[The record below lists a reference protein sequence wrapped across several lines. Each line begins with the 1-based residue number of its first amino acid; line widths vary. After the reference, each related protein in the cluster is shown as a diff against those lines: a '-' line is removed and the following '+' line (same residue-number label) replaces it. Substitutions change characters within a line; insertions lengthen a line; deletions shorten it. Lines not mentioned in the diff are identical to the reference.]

1 MPNIRNFWPQRAD
14 YLIPM
19 EFMRMIISRL
29 EIEDR
34 RIDQI
39 NGGEGSL
46 AKAMAKECME
56 MKMNT
61 LQGMCC
67 KKMVIF

>member
-1 MPNIRNFWPQRAD
+1 MV
-14 YLIPM
+14 
-19 EFMRMIISRL
+19 ISRL

-46 AKAMAKECME
+46 AKAMAKELYGDE
-56 MKMNT
+56 NEY
-61 LQGMCC
+61 LARYVLYQI
-67 KKMVIF
+67 KKARW

>member
-1 MPNIRNFWPQRAD
+1 
-14 YLIPM
+14 
-19 EFMRMIISRL
+19 MRMIISRL

-46 AKAMAKECME
+46 AKAMTKELYGDE
-56 MKMNT
+56 NEYLT
-61 LQGMCC
+61 GYVL
-67 KKMVIF
+67 